1 MLRARRDPTRRWGA
15 VVVVLSLCACTEN
28 DPATTPDAA
37 TTSDVTVT
45 DVADAGA
52 ALDAG
57 EDTPAGDVPPVAE
70 DVPPPVDVPS
80 GTDPLSFA
88 VDQLG
93 PYRVG
98 YHQWRTTYTP
108 RGSTTPRTIQLHA
121 WYPTLV
127 ARGTHP
133 RYGLVFLDNDS
144 YTDAPAAAPLRAQG
158 YPVHVYSHG
167 HQGFGPTSH
176 FLMRWFASHGWVC
189 VAPDHLGNT
198 LVDTPNPLPA
208 AMFHLRSQD
217 VAAAL
222 DAVSAT
228 GDSTAFLNGR
238 ADVSRVIL
246 SGHSAGTHTT
256 WASAGATF
264 DPSAVETR
272 CGINPCVPGDRE
284 VFAAGLRD
292 PRVVATIPLAG
303 SIRREWFGPTGHST
317 VAVPVFSMSGT
328 DDPVGADA
336 QFDQATGLDLRWIE
350 VRGGCHQ
357 FFALG
362 NCDNIP
368 NDLQGPILGTYALAF
383 SRSILLGDD
392 SAATR
397 AILDGSTTVHE
408 RVTFRRRTP

>member
-1 MLRARRDPTRRWGA
+1 MLRLRRDPTRRWGA
-15 VVVVLSLCACTEN
+15 VVTALALCACTESA
-28 DPATTPDAA
+28 PSTAPDAA
-37 TTSDVTVT
+37 TVT
-45 DVADAGA
+45 DVTDAGA

-57 EDTPAGDVPPVAE
+57 PDVTVTEDAPPVAE

-80 GTDPLSFA
+80 GADPLGFA
-88 VDQLG
+88 VNQPG

-98 YHQWRTTYTP
+98 YHQWRVTYTP
-108 RGSTTPRTIQLHA
+108 RGSTAARTIQLHA

-127 ARGTHP
+127 ARGSHP
-133 RYGLVFLDNDS
+133 RYGLVFLDTNA
-144 YTDAPAAAPLRAQG
+144 YTDAPAAPPLRAQG

-176 FLMRWFASHGWVC
+176 FLMRWFASHGWVA
-189 VAPDHLGNT
+189 VAPDHAGNT

-228 GDSTAFLNGR
+228 GDTTAFLAGR

-264 DPSAVETR
+264 DAASVEAR
-272 CGINPCVPGDRE
+272 CAINPCADGDRA

-292 PRVVATIPLAG
+292 PRVVGTIPLAG
-303 SIRREWFGPTGHST
+303 AIRREWFGATGHGT
-317 VAVPVFSMSGT
+317 VAVPVFAMSGSA
-328 DDPVGADA
+328 DPVGADA
-336 QFDQATGLDLRWIE
+336 QFMSATGVDLRWIE

-362 NCDNIP
+362 NCDDAP

-383 SRSILLGDD
+383 ARSLVLGDA
-392 SAATR
+392 SASTR
-397 AILDGSTTVHE
+397 DILDGTTPVHE
-408 RVTFRRRTP
+408 RVTFQRRTP